1 MSSAPTFSVEF
12 FPPKDEVGETRLW
25 NALDALN
32 EASPDFVS
40 VTYGAG
46 GSSRDHYELVPD
58 DVLKIFQDDGWD
70 IGTYVMNIRVLQSRL
85 DRIDRSLAYPRITE
99 ESMGRFLEER
109 EKVINK
115 MRDYEQRLVSLN
127 PLKFKFNHYD
137 TLERDVQGQ

>member
-1 MSSAPTFSVEF
+1 MKAWQDIKRTCTVYDAENYQWYVDRGISIRYYEEE
-12 FPPKDEVGETRLW
+12 DRYEVYNTMTL
-25 NALDALN
+25 
-32 EASPDFVS
+32 S
-40 VTYGAG
+40 
-46 GSSRDHYELVPD
+46 DHYELVPD
-58 DVLKIFQDDGWD
+58 DVLKVFQEDGWD

-115 MRDYEQRLVSLN
+115 MQDYEQRLVSLN

>member
-1 MSSAPTFSVEF
+1 MKAWQDIKRTCTVYDAENYQWYVDRGISIRYYE
-12 FPPKDEVGETRLW
+12 DEDRYEVYNTMTL
-25 NALDALN
+25 
-32 EASPDFVS
+32 S
-40 VTYGAG
+40 
-46 GSSRDHYELVPD
+46 DHYELVPD
-58 DVLKIFQDDGWD
+58 DVLKVFQEDGWD

-115 MRDYEQRLVSLN
+115 MQDYEQRLVSLN

>member
-1 MSSAPTFSVEF
+1 MKAWQDIKRTCTIYEAENYQWYVDRGISIRYYE
-12 FPPKDEVGETRLW
+12 DEDRYEVYNTMTL
-25 NALDALN
+25 
-32 EASPDFVS
+32 S
-40 VTYGAG
+40 
-46 GSSRDHYELVPD
+46 DHYELVPD